1 MTGILY
7 IRSVMKDLS
16 TEFLY
21 ALDFSTF
28 MKALNSVNIIV
39 ALVHSHFQPVFRPQA
54 VEVRG
59 IHHRANHSFCAK
71 GRFCRIFGRNLRKFK
86 EKLKSEG

>member
-1 MTGILY
+1 MTG
-7 IRSVMKDLS
+7 
-16 TEFLY
+16 
-21 ALDFSTF
+21 
-28 MKALNSVNIIV
+28 
-39 ALVHSHFQPVFRPQA
+39 A

-86 EKLKSEG
+86 EKLKSEGCRTRTGLGSNSKVEIGSGPVNLTSHSVHPRSLLKLGPNGGGIRRKIR